1 MEINVGAKTKLF
13 CLIGSP
19 VGHSGSPDIYNFA
32 FKKHGIDSVY
42 MAFDVTE
49 EKVPDA
55 INAMRTFGVR
65 GANVTMPDK
74 RASALCMDKLSP
86 AAQIIGAVNTIVNND
101 GVFEGHITDG
111 IGFVDNLRDH
121 GVETKGANV
130 VLVGAGG
137 AGTAIYVQAVIEG
150 AKSVRVYNSSS
161 ANLERAKDTIKKVI
175 EMYPG
180 ADIKAVP
187 LEDRESFLSDI
198 KNADI
203 LINATPV
210 GMHPNADK
218 SIIADDELIAF
229 HEGLAVADCVYNPVE
244 TKLLKQAKDKGLKAV
259 DGTGMLLWQAVAA
272 YKLYTG
278 LDFPVEEYKAM
289 KAKM

>member
-1 MEINVGAKTKLF
+1 MEINIGAKTKLF

-32 FKKHGIDSVY
+32 FKKHGIDASY

-49 EKVPDA
+49 DKVPAA
-55 INAMRTFGVR
+55 INAMKTFGVK

-74 RASALCMDKLSP
+74 RAAALCMDILSP
-86 AAQIIGAVNTIVNND
+86 AAKIIGAVNTIVNKD
-101 GVFEGHITDG
+101 GILEGHITDG

-161 ANLERAKDTIKKVI
+161 PNLEKAKDTIKKVL
-175 EMYPG
+175 EMYPK
-180 ADIKAVP
+180 ADIKAVS
-187 LEDRESFLSDI
+187 LEDRESLTADI

-210 GMHPNADK
+210 GMKPNDDK
-218 SIIADDELIAF
+218 SVIADDELSAF
-229 HEGLAVADCVYNPVE
+229 HAGLAVADCVYNPVE
-244 TKLLKQAKDKGLKAV
+244 TKLLKQAKAKGLKAV

-278 LDFPVEEYKAM
+278 LDFPVEDYK
-289 KAKM
+289 KLKG